1 VSTRDYIEKDY
12 YKVLG
17 VKKDASQA
25 DIKKSYRKLARQLHP
40 DKNPGD
46 TKAEERFKEVSE
58 AYDVLSDEARR
69 KEYDEARSLFG
80 AGGFGRPGGRAGAGR
95 AGGPG
100 GFDLGDLFGNAGG
113 AGAGGTTT
121 GAGGLGDL
129 FGGLFGGGRQRAG
142 PVRGANVDAEVT
154 LSFTDAADGAT
165 VPLRLTSPA
174 TCGTCHGTGAR
185 PGSTPKVCPRC
196 EGTGHISRNVGGFGL
211 DEPCRQCRGR
221 GLLIDDPCP
230 TCAGTGTA
238 TSERKLRVRVPAGVA
253 DGQRIRLKGKG
264 EPGIR
269 GGPAGDLNLLVHV
282 GAHQVF
288 GRKGDNLTL
297 RLPVTF
303 PEAALGTTVKV
314 PTLDG
319 PTVNVKIPSGTANG
333 RTLRVKGKGVRRKDG
348 TRGDLLVSVD
358 VAVPSTLSGDAK
370 EALAA
375 YAAAHPE
382 DPRANLSA
390 AGGHG

>member
-1 VSTRDYIEKDY
+1 VSTRDFIEKDY
-12 YKVLG
+12 YKALG

-25 DIKKSYRKLARQLHP
+25 DIKKSYRKLARQWHP

-46 TKAEERFKEVSE
+46 AKAEERFKEVSE
-58 AYDVLSDEARR
+58 AYDVLSDEDRR

-80 AGGFGRPGGRAGAGR
+80 SGGFGRPGGRAGAGR

-100 GFDLGDLFGNAGG
+100 GFDLGDLFGNTG
-113 AGAGGTTT
+113 GAGGTTT
-121 GAGGLGDL
+121 GDGGLGDL
-129 FGGLFGGGRQRAG
+129 FGGLFGGGRHRPG
-142 PVRGANVDAEVT
+142 PVRGANVDSEVT

-174 TCGTCHGTGAR
+174 SCGTCHGTEAR

-238 TSERKLRVRVPAGVA
+238 TTERTLRVRVPAGVA

-269 GGPAGDLNLLVHV
+269 GGPAGDLSLLVHV
-282 GAHQVF
+282 GTHQLF

-319 PTVNVKIPSGTANG
+319 PTVNVKIPAGTSNG
-333 RTLRVKGKGVRRKDG
+333 RTLRVKGRGVRRKDG
-348 TRGDLLVSVD
+348 TRGDLLVTVD
-358 VAVPSTLSGDAK
+358 VAVPSKLSGDAK
-370 EALAA
+370 DALQA

-390 AGGHG
+390 AAGHG